1 MYSYKDIQAGIYRR
15 LRKKVV
21 HPVYRTLAKR
31 SNLYAIVEEFK
42 VRAHALGFNKGYKH
56 YAKYYTLYSF
66 IRKHKPQ
73 YVLECGS
80 GVTTM
85 VMLQA
90 LKENGAGTLISMDES
105 DFYGGTVKKIA
116 KEMFPDASFEMHIV
130 PSVRGVYAGMQGTLY
145 ENLPDHPYG
154 LVFVDGP
161 ETPDIDLDAFFVL
174 EKNPQTSII
183 IDVRYATIA
192 ALKQK
197 YPQTYL
203 RYLTNLGYLNV

>member
-1 MYSYKDIQAGIYRR
+1 MNYTQIQAGIYRR
-15 LRKKVV
+15 LRRKVV
-21 HPVYRTLAKR
+21 HPFYRILAKR
-31 SNLYAIVEEFK
+31 SGLYATVEEFK

-90 LKENGAGTLISMDES
+90 LKENGKGTLISMDES
-105 DFYGGTVKKIA
+105 DFYGGTVEKIA
-116 KEMFPDASFEMHIV
+116 KEMFPNASFEMHVV
-130 PSVRGVYAGMQGTLY
+130 PSVRGVYAGMQGTQY
-145 ENLPDHPYG
+145 EKLPDHPYG
-154 LVFVDGP
+154 LVFIDGP

-174 EKNPQTSII
+174 EKDPHTPVI
-183 IDVRYATIA
+183 IDVRYATVN
-192 ALKQK
+192 ALQQK
-197 YPQTYL
+197 YPQAHL
-203 RYLTNLGYLNV
+203 RHITNLGYLNA